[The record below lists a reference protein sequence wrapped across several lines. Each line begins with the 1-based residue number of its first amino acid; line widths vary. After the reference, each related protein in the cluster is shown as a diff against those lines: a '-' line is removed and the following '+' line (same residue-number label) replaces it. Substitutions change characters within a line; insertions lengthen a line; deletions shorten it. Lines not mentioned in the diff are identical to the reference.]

1 MLSLYRR
8 VIFGRIINLEAKK
21 MLDLKNMEIYIFVPL
36 VFLTL
41 FFGFYP
47 DPLLSTLD
55 TSIDNLVKNYQ
66 LNLNYHLMINK

>member
-8 VIFGRIINLEAKK
+8 VIFGPIINLEVKE
-21 MLDLKNMEIYIFVPL
+21 MSDLKNMEIYIFISL

-55 TSIDNLVKNYQ
+55 ISIDNLVKNYQ
-66 LNLNYHLMINK
+66 LNLNYHLIINK